1 MDYGGMGLGATSAFM
16 RQAFFIAESIIAR
29 PIMPSSRTPLVFLVL
44 FALGFVVLVL
54 GYPGPWTLLIGAA
67 FLLASYG
74 AALLGLRSF
83 GSKGPGETVQKPP
96 LYVSPKSPVDPA
108 KGNIGLE
115 IMKRVE
121 ERS

>member
-1 MDYGGMGLGATSAFM
+1 MVDLGLRSEPG
-16 RQAFFIAESIIAR
+16 
-29 PIMPSSRTPLVFLVL
+29 SRTPLIFLVL
-44 FALGFVVLVL
+44 FAIGFMILTL

-74 AALLGLRSF
+74 TIFRMLGI
-83 GSKGPGETVQKPP
+83 GSKGPGETVEKPP
-96 LYVSPKSPVDPA
+96 LYVSPKSMADPI

-121 ERS
+121 ERP